1 MVGSAATP
9 AHAHV
14 MSDAATEDGGAPPEV
29 VLPTL
34 VEILA
39 SRSFF
44 GALGLPETACE
55 PTLVKA
61 RYKQLAL
68 RVHPDKCGAD
78 GAKEAF
84 QRISEAFDALNTR
97 EAQARYLR
105 DRPKR
110 KSHGPG
116 TSCGSRSAP
125 GTGRGGKA
133 WWDTNSWDEFER
145 RFRNREEIEAAL
157 KAQYLSRAYGK
168 FQHRRLR
175 KQVLSAERSCEH
187 LDQAKGLPESDLWPP
202 ELRELPNKEE
212 LQMAPFEGAKTAW
225 DELLERNELD
235 DPEHCACRLV
245 ALLTHL
251 RTVHVYC
258 LHCGCH
264 FEDADDLERS
274 CPGFDEE
281 AHENAENMA
290 MRAPS
295 GGSQLDGL
303 TRELAPPPKRKRV
316 PVLVPQ
322 EDDDD
327 PLNALLAAGRMAKQA
342 MRERKTGS
350 AGRSGAPAAV
360 CSVTAGRPPVSLSFG
375 FRLQQK

>member
-1 MVGSAATP
+1 
-9 AHAHV
+9 
-14 MSDAATEDGGAPPEV
+14 MSDAATGESGGPPEA

-34 VEILA
+34 VEILE
-39 SRSFF
+39 SCSFF
-44 GALGLPETACE
+44 AALGLPEVACE
-55 PTLVKA
+55 PTIVKT

-68 RVHPDKCGAD
+68 RVHPDKCSAD

-97 EAQARYLR
+97 EAQAKYLR

-110 KSHGPG
+110 KAHSAAKSG
-116 TSCGSRSAP
+116 GSRSAP

-133 WWDTNSWDEFER
+133 WWDTSSWDEFER

-168 FQHRRLR
+168 FQHRKLR
-175 KQVLSAERSCEH
+175 KQVLSAERSCEQ
-187 LDQAKGLPESDLWPP
+187 LDQAKDLPESDLWPP

-303 TRELAPPPKRKRV
+303 PRELAPPPKRKRV
-316 PVLVPQ
+316 PVPVPQ
-322 EDDDD
+322 EDDDDD
-327 PLNALLAAGRMAKQA
+327 PLNALLAAGRVAKKA
-342 MRERKTGS
+342 TRERTPGT
-350 AGRSGAPAAV
+350 AGRSGASAAV
-360 CSVTAGRPPVSLSFG
+360 CSVAAGRPVSLSFG